1 MKKKVP
7 WLTKNE
13 WIYFFD
19 LYEQDFIKF
28 KKEYSERKNIVI
40 NRKHLYYFRIKY
52 KEYIMN
58 NQKIKKPKSIDNDEN
73 YEIDIDK
80 LDKNDLIK
88 ILKHYRNIVKNK
100 RYDKKDEEITKEI
113 IKKSSSSCR
122 QLSILFPFSKSSIN
136 RIKNDIKTNKIPKNI
151 ERNNLIEEI
160 FHEYY
165 DSIGRKPLAKIFFN
179 KTGILI
185 SDRHIGRIMNK
196 MHLFCNI
203 RIKKSHN
210 LREIKNTTFKMPN
223 IVNRDYDNKYID
235 KSIIAT
241 DITYIESPKDVDNK
255 YVFLSIFISHKT
267 KEILNYSL
275 SKNNNL
281 DLVLNSLPQDE
292 ILKYSIVHSDHGVF
306 YTSHKFKSKLIKN
319 NCIQSMSRIGNSLD
333 NRVAEHFFA
342 TIKTELI
349 NKLKMNKINFD
360 ELKCLIDEYIFYYNN
375 KRIQEKLSWLSPINY
390 KNNML

>member
-319 NCIQSMSRIGNSLD
+319 NN
-333 NRVAEHFFA
+333 
-342 TIKTELI
+342 
-349 NKLKMNKINFD
+349 
-360 ELKCLIDEYIFYYNN
+360 
-375 KRIQEKLSWLSPINY
+375 
-390 KNNML
+390 